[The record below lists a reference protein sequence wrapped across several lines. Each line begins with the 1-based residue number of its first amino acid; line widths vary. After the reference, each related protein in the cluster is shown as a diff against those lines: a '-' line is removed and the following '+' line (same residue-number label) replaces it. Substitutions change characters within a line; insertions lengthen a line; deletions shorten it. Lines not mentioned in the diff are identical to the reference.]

1 MLEMKIAKSRKAA
14 GQATINL
21 SKIFKNLSK
30 RKYTVIRQY
39 RAHKAMT
46 YDEGLVYDTEVVVI
60 RSTRVWYDDDEYD
73 EKTITAE
80 YATQLQLSGEMDF
93 IFDE

>member
-1 MLEMKIAKSRKAA
+1 MVYIKMAKSSKAMA
-14 GQATINL
+14 TATINL
-21 SKIFKNLSK
+21 AKIFENLSK

-46 YDEGLVYDTEVVVI
+46 YDAGLVYDTEVVVI

-80 YATQLQLSGEMDF
+80 YATQLQLLGEMDL

>member
-1 MLEMKIAKSRKAA
+1 MLDIKMAKSRKMTVNT
-14 GQATINL
+14 TIDL
-21 SKIFKNLSK
+21 MKVFKNLRK
-30 RKYTVIRQY
+30 RKHTVIRQY

-93 IFDE
+93 IFNG